1 MSSVLEYTYDEITP
15 LDDKEAVEKYR
26 AEKSANPEAMVI
38 IDDLGCGAH
47 WQVKTYRSEQ
57 EKENYLIK
65 RIDRI
70 LERFTSA
77 IRK

>member
-1 MSSVLEYTYDEITP
+1 MSTVLEYTYDEIKP

-26 AEKSANPEAMVI
+26 TEKSIDPNAMVI
-38 IDDLGCGAH
+38 IEDLGCGLH
-47 WQVKTYRSEQ
+47 WEVKSYRTKD
-57 EKENYLIK
+57 EKESYLIK

-77 IRK
+77 LRK

>member
-1 MSSVLEYTYDEITP
+1 MSTVLEYTYDEIQP
-15 LDDKEAVEKYR
+15 LDDKEAVERYR
-26 AEKSANPEAMVI
+26 IEKSASPDALVI
-38 IDDLGCGAH
+38 IDDLGCGQH
-47 WQVKTYRSEQ
+47 WQVKAYKTKE
-57 EKENYLIK
+57 EKENYLLK

>member
-1 MSSVLEYTYDEITP
+1 MSTVLEYTYDDANP
-15 LDDKEAVEKYR
+15 LDDKEAVERYR
-26 AEKSANPEAMVI
+26 TEKSAHPDAMVI
-38 IDDLGCGAH
+38 IDDLGCGSH
-47 WQVKTYRSEQ
+47 WQVKTYKTKE
-57 EKENYLIK
+57 EKESYLIK